1 MDTIKHFT
9 GFLIRRER
17 LRQNLSQEGLC
28 KGICSVSYLSKIE
41 QGQVHAGPEIVERL
55 LQALG
60 LRAQI
65 DVETEAVAARAL
77 REYFDRFL
85 LCTLSADGRD
95 AWLDAHAGALES
107 SPLALSIELY
117 RACIA
122 MHTDDQAALA
132 AALEALS
139 SFVDYLQGEQLAL
152 YAMGRAL
159 LCEDGHAR
167 EEAFAQAERLRPC
180 TLLFLWRAHFSFAR
194 GRYIQAGQEAE
205 RAYALACE
213 EGNGTVLFDASF
225 LLGCCY
231 ANQRHYPSMMRAFRR
246 TLALAH
252 TLRPASV
259 GEIEYNIGAT
269 CLELC
274 RHEEARDWL
283 EAALAHASSYG
294 VENLLVRHKL
304 ALVYTHLGLCAQAR
318 EALAEARAF
327 LSLDLPAI
335 YDRMLRVAEMRLTP
349 GYLDDPDYAALLR
362 AVYDEAPG
370 VLHFGF
376 KQFHA
381 GFLIEA
387 YVHQRRYKDALQISQ
402 EIGMFSENGPFNPF

>member
-1 MDTIKHFT
+1 MKHFT

-139 SFVDYLQGEQLAL
+139 PFVDYLQGEQLAL

-180 TLLFLWRAHFSFAR
+180 ALLFLWRAHFSFAR

-283 EAALAHASSYG
+283 EAALAHASSDG

-327 LSLDLPAI
+327 LSPDLPAI

>member
-1 MDTIKHFT
+1 MKHFT

-139 SFVDYLQGEQLAL
+139 PFVDYLLDEQLFL
-152 YAMGRAL
+152 YALGRAL

-180 TLLFLWRAHFSFAR
+180 ALLFLWRAHFSFAR

-283 EAALAHASSYG
+283 EAALAHASSDG

-327 LSLDLPAI
+327 LSPDLPAI

>member
-1 MDTIKHFT
+1 MKHFT

-139 SFVDYLQGEQLAL
+139 PFVDYLLDEQLFL
-152 YAMGRAL
+152 YALGRAL

-180 TLLFLWRAHFSFAR
+180 ALLFLWRAHFSFAR

-283 EAALAHASSYG
+283 EAALAHASSDG

-327 LSLDLPAI
+327 LSPDLPAI

-402 EIGMFSENGPFNPF
+402 EIGIFSEY

>member
-1 MDTIKHFT
+1 MKHFT

-180 TLLFLWRAHFSFAR
+180 ALLFLWRAHFSFAR

-283 EAALAHASSYG
+283 EAALAHASSDG

-327 LSLDLPAI
+327 LSPDLPAI

>member
-1 MDTIKHFT
+1 MKHFT

-283 EAALAHASSYG
+283 EAALAHASSDG

-327 LSLDLPAI
+327 LSPDLPAI

>member
-1 MDTIKHFT
+1 MKHFT

-180 TLLFLWRAHFSFAR
+180 ALLFLWRAHFSFAR

-283 EAALAHASSYG
+283 EAALAHASSDG

-327 LSLDLPAI
+327 LSPDLPAI

-402 EIGMFSENGPFNPF
+402 EIGIFSEY